1 MFFFFYIRDSFDIV
15 YYKHSSFCTS
25 FLDIDN
31 KFLFSLFK
39 GEKTAGINVR
49 RGCITNILEENVV
62 QPVLVCTTAITQA
75 TETVRAILKIDD
87 IVQCRQL
94 RLSPSRV
101 FVADKREKDLFI
113 EPKKSVNRL
122 RRTISETTL
131 DLPCLTWLLWILLFF
146 HDFARNISHLSLHVC
161 VKENDKKIS
170 LLDNL
175 RTLGSRLVCFC
186 DGS

>member
-1 MFFFFYIRDSFDIV
+1 MFVFFHELSCLDIFLALNLLLNICKPRQIIILDMRESFDVI
-15 YYKHSSFCTS
+15 YKHSSFCTS

-87 IVQCRQL
+87 IVQCR
-94 RLSPSRV
+94 
-101 FVADKREKDLFI
+101 
-113 EPKKSVNRL
+113 
-122 RRTISETTL
+122 
-131 DLPCLTWLLWILLFF
+131 
-146 HDFARNISHLSLHVC
+146 
-161 VKENDKKIS
+161 
-170 LLDNL
+170 
-175 RTLGSRLVCFC
+175 
-186 DGS
+186 